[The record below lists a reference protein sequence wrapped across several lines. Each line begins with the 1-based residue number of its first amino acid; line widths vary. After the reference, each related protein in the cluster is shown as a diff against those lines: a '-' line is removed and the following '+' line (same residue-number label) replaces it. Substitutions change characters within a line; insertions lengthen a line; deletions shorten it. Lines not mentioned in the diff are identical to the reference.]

1 MQLLHKPNLLAKD
14 TQIPG
19 FEVTCSSQLGSTYRK
34 LLAMFF
40 VPNPHEQLRERPG
53 HREL

>member
-1 MQLLHKPNLLAKD
+1 MQLLQKPNLLAKD
-14 TQIPG
+14 TQIPE
-19 FEVTCSSQLGSTYRK
+19 FEVRCSSLLGSTDRK

-40 VPNPHEQLRERPG
+40 VPNPHEQQRERPG